1 MKINLE
7 IDLTPIEFRQIFGL
21 PDVQPLQEE
30 IMNTLREKMLASVEN
45 YDPMNF
51 LAPFLPEGMRSME
64 DLQRAW
70 REVLAGRAKQKK
82 QE

>member
-7 IDLTPIEFRQIFGL
+7 IDLTPVEFRQIFGL
-21 PDVQPLQEE
+21 PDVQPLQDE
-30 IMNTLREKMLASVEN
+30 IMNKLREKMLASVEH

-70 REVLAGRAKQKK
+70 MEALAGSVKQKK

>member
-7 IDLTPIEFRQIFGL
+7 IDLTPVEFRQIFGL
-21 PDVQPLQEE
+21 PDVQPLQDE
-30 IMNTLREKMLASVEN
+30 IMNKLREKILASVEH

-51 LAPFLPEGMRSME
+51 LVPFLPEGMRSME

-70 REVLAGRAKQKK
+70 MEALAGSAKQKN